1 MKVST
6 EKLKAR
12 GAQFQEEGVRVQ
24 KTLELN
30 AGMKETN
37 TSQENISKSLVPG
50 VKSPPETRG
59 KLGPVAPVDFVA
71 QER

>member
-12 GAQFQEEGVRVQ
+12 GAQFQEEGVRVR

-30 AGMKETN
+30 AGMKETDI
-37 TSQENISKSLVPG
+37 SQGKISKSLIPG
-50 VKSPPETRG
+50 VKRPPET
-59 KLGPVAPVDFVA
+59 
-71 QER
+71 

>member
-12 GAQFQEEGVRVQ
+12 GAQFQEGGVKVQ

-30 AGMKETN
+30 AGMKEAN
-37 TSQENISKSLVPG
+37 ISRENISKSLVP

-59 KLGPVAPVDFVA
+59 KLGPVASIHFVA
-71 QER
+71 QEQ